1 MSKRDTIKMMR
12 TEIRRRNY
20 ASRTERSYIN
30 WVSDFF
36 RYHKDIGV
44 DDFGKD
50 EVVEFLNYLAEERGV
65 TGSTQN
71 QALCAVKFLF
81 DLLEKDIRGLDGL
94 KRAKESNHLPDVL
107 SPGEVRSILIRMSG
121 KAKLISFLQYGSGMR
136 ISEVVRLRIN
146 DIDFENNQ
154 IYVRNAKGLKDRT
167 TVLPDDLRK
176 ALTNQVI
183 RATKI
188 NQRDK
193 LMGYG
198 EAPIPK
204 GLGKKYPN
212 IAKQTGWQYLFP
224 SSCISKGKRYHI
236 SPSTVQ
242 KALKK
247 AVGISGIQKKVGTHT
262 FRHSFATQLLK
273 NGYDI
278 RTVQELLGHKNVRT
292 TQKYTHVLGKEKVKS
307 PIEGLKLVN

>member
-1 MSKRDTIKMMR
+1 MR
-12 TEIRRRNY
+12 H
-20 ASRTERSYIN
+20 
-30 WVSDFF
+30 FF
-36 RYHKDIGV
+36 RYHTEVGV
-44 DDFGKD
+44 DDIGRD
-50 EVVEFLNYLAEERGV
+50 EVVDFLNYLAEERGV
-65 TGSTQN
+65 SGSTQN

-81 DLLEKDIRGLDGL
+81 DLLGKDMRGLDGL
-94 KRAKESNHLPDVL
+94 KRAKRSKHLPDVL
-107 SPGEVRSILIRMSG
+107 SPREVRSILIRMSG
-121 KAKLISFLQYGSGMR
+121 KTKLISFLQYGSGMR

-146 DIDFENNQ
+146 DVDFENHQ

-167 TVLPDDLRK
+167 TVLPNDLRK

-188 NQRDK
+188 NKRDK
-193 LMGYG
+193 EMGYG

-204 GLGKKYPN
+204 GLRKKYPN
-212 IAKQTGWQYLFP
+212 ISSQVGWQYLFP
-224 SSCISKGKRYHI
+224 SANISKGKRYHI

-242 KALKK
+242 KALKR
-247 AVGISGIQKKVGTHT
+247 AVRAARLQKKVGTHT

-292 TQKYTHVLGKEKVKS
+292 TQKYTHVLGKEAVKS
-307 PIEGLKLVN
+307 PIESLIS